1 MHLRRTPRLVL
12 SLSALA
18 AVGLCASAEA
28 QVRVVNYNLA
38 KLAGNAAAIRATLA
52 EMAFDDK
59 PGFAVAPSVLVFQEI
74 RNADIAA
81 LDAHIVAAFPGTP
94 YARATFTTSGTEDSA
109 SGAQCLYYRTD
120 KLGEVVSA
128 HADIATGA
136 SRNSDRW
143 LLTLNGY
150 TSTAARFYV
159 YSSHLKASNTSA
171 DASERNTGAIAL
183 RNNANA
189 LGAGQHIVFLG
200 DYNLYTNGEA
210 AYATMTAAGNA
221 QCVDPLGSADWVGA
235 ANAIKHT
242 QSPRDVSGTLIG
254 GGVDDR
260 FDFQFSTLEL
270 NDGDGLSLIPGS
282 YRTFGND
289 GNHYNLA
296 INAGNNTYY
305 PGDVAGSNAL
315 ADMLFDASDHLPLVA
330 DYQVPPIMTVTAPVS
345 AGPVIVGATLTVPV
359 SVSNTASV
367 VHPLGT
373 DALVATVAGS
383 TGFTGSQTVT
393 AALTPA
399 STTVNLAVNTA
410 AAANLVATATVTTTV
425 EGTQNPS
432 VVKTVSIPVRAHA
445 RASFSAK
452 SVVAATTAGA
462 TVAQDAAPIEIAVP
476 VHNFG
481 YSALQARLDVD
492 GATGLTAPF
501 SVVDAVESNIAATAG
516 SIRFRFDP
524 AGRAPGVYSQTATV
538 ATSDE
543 NLPGATSG
551 TLSLTLSVT
560 VTGVGNPFDLNGDG
574 VVDGADLASLL
585 NQWGSAGSADF
596 DDDGIVGGADL
607 AALLNAW
614 GA

>member
-1 MHLRRTPRLVL
+1 MRLRRSTSTVL
-12 SLSALA
+12 SLATLA
-18 AVGLCASAEA
+18 AAVAVSSAEA

-38 KLAGNAAAIRATLA
+38 KLAGNANAIRATLA

-59 PGFAVAPSVLVFQEI
+59 PGFAVAPSVLVFQEV
-74 RNADIAA
+74 RNADLAA
-81 LDAHIVAAFPGTP
+81 LDGHVLAAFPGIP
-94 YARATFTTSGTEDSA
+94 FARATFTTSGTEDSA

-120 KLGEVVSA
+120 KLAEVVAS

-150 TSTAARFYV
+150 TSAAARFYV
-159 YSSHLKASNTSA
+159 YSSHLKASNTTA
-171 DASERNTGAIAL
+171 DANERNTGAIAL

-189 LGAGQHIVFLG
+189 LGAGQHIIFCG
-200 DYNLYTNGEA
+200 DYNLYTNTEP

-221 QCVDPLGSADWVGA
+221 QAVDPLGPVDWVGA
-235 ANAIKHT
+235 AGALKHT

-260 FDFQFSTLEL
+260 FDFQFTTVDFQ
-270 NDGDGLSLIPGS
+270 DGDGLSLIPGT

-289 GNHYNLA
+289 GSHYNLA
-296 INAGNNTYY
+296 INSGNNFYY
-305 PGDVAGSNAL
+305 PGDLAGSNAL
-315 ADMLFDASDHLPLVA
+315 ADLLFDASDHLPVVA
-330 DYQVPPIMTVTAPVS
+330 DYQVPPIMTVTAPAS
-345 AGPVIVGATLTVPV
+345 AGPVIVGAVLSVPV
-359 SVSNTASV
+359 TVSNTASV

-399 STTVNLAVNTA
+399 TTTVNLAVNTA
-410 AAANLVATATVTTTV
+410 SAANLVATATVTTTV
-425 EGTQNPS
+425 EGTQNAS

-452 SVVAATTAGA
+452 SVVTTKTESA
-462 TVAQDAAPIEIAVP
+462 TVLQGAAPIEIAVP

-524 AGRAPGVYSQTATV
+524 AGRAPGVYSQTATI

-551 TLSLTLSVT
+551 SMSLTLSVT
-560 VTGVGNPFDLNGDG
+560 VTGTANPFDLNGDG
-574 VVDGADLASLL
+574 NVDGADLASLL
-585 NQWGSAGSADF
+585 NQWGSGGTADF
-596 DDDGIVGGADL
+596 DGDGIVGGADL

-614 GA
+614 G